1 MASGSVVG
9 VRIADILRS
18 AAFLSKQQTR
28 QGAVYKTLSLAAL
41 KRRSL
46 LLPQE
51 FLYVFLRRSSFAL
64 AIILIAK
71 QSSPFFNKPPVDRR
85 QRRPL

>member
-1 MASGSVVG
+1 MQV
-9 VRIADILRS
+9 ADILRS

-28 QGAVYKTLSLAAL
+28 QGAVYKTLSLAAF
-41 KRRSL
+41 KRHSL

-51 FLYVFLRRSSFAL
+51 FLYVFLRRSFFAL
-64 AIILIAK
+64 AIILIIVK
-71 QSSPFFNKPPVDRR
+71 QSSPFFLNNPPVDRR